1 MRCGEAAKL
10 KWVDVDFERRTVS
23 ARPEKG
29 SDPRI
34 LPISDKV
41 AEILKSEPKESERV
55 SPATLNA
62 ISSNFYLQRKAI
74 ARKLGNPRLLGIRFH
89 HLRHWKGTTGNH
101 KTKDPYHVKRVL
113 GHRRMDSTMLYINV
127 EQAIFQNASTEEFHV
142 KVAQAAEE
150 IKVLIEVGFEYVLQ
164 KEGLA
169 YFRKRK

>member
-1 MRCGEAAKL
+1 M
-10 KWVDVDFERRTVS
+10 
-23 ARPEKG
+23 
-29 SDPRI
+29 
-34 LPISDKV
+34 
-41 AEILKSEPKESERV
+41 LKSEPKESERV
-55 SPATLNA
+55 LPATLNA
-62 ISSNFYLQRKAI
+62 ISSNFYLQLKVI
-74 ARKLGNPRLLGIRFH
+74 ARKLGNPRLLGIRARYT
-89 HLRHWKGTTGNH
+89 LRHWKGTTGNH